1 MNIHHVKLASVGVS
15 GITVLVMLIIVSQ
28 FERTRNGGVI
38 DIKIPGLEIHRKA
51 AEIDIEKL
59 LSAPE
64 TKDANKEIAKRVLK
78 LYELDQNL
86 LSAIEEL
93 DDYYDDF
100 SIGLRDMQERMRG
113 PFLAPDVKVELAFSD
128 EVGVSRARV
137 CADSIFRNQSMT
149 IATEDG
155 GNMDMI
161 ESANELLLHEC
172 PARQR
177 EVEKIIVAEKFGI
190 RLLGTENPPSSVQ
203 VIAKAIPTIRF
214 IHPPQK
220 ESME

>member
-1 MNIHHVKLASVGVS
+1 MNTHHVKLASIGVS
-15 GITVLVMLIIVSQ
+15 GITVLVMLMIVSQ

-38 DIKIPGLEIHRKA
+38 IFKIPGLEIHREA

-64 TKDANKEIAKRVLK
+64 TKDANKEIAKRVLT
-78 LYELDQNL
+78 LYELDSKL
-86 LSAIEEL
+86 LSAIEGL
-93 DDYYDDF
+93 GYSDNF

-113 PFLAPDVKVELAFSD
+113 PFFAPDVKVELAFSD
-128 EVGVSRARV
+128 EVGFSRARV

-172 PARQR
+172 PAHQR
-177 EVEKIIVAEKFGI
+177 DVEKIIVAEKFGI

-220 ESME
+220 EFME

>member
-1 MNIHHVKLASVGVS
+1 MNTHHVKLASIGVS
-15 GITVLVMLIIVSQ
+15 GITALVMLMIVSQ

-38 DIKIPGLEIHRKA
+38 IFKIPGLEIHREA

-64 TKDANKEIAKRVLK
+64 TKDANKEIAKRVLT
-78 LYELDQNL
+78 LYELDSKL
-86 LSAIEEL
+86 LSAIEGL
-93 DDYYDDF
+93 GYSDNF

-113 PFLAPDVKVELAFSD
+113 PFFAPDVKVELAFSD
-128 EVGVSRARV
+128 EVGFSRARV

-172 PARQR
+172 PAHQR
-177 EVEKIIVAEKFGI
+177 DVEKIIVAEKFGI

-203 VIAKAIPTIRF
+203 AIAKAIPTIRF

-220 ESME
+220 EFME